1 MQAPPPRQ
9 KFKRTYIR
17 FMFCRIKLYEN
28 FGDKVQ
34 VHYAPAVAPAQERLT
49 RPVHQR
55 QNRYIHE

>member
-1 MQAPPPRQ
+1 
-9 KFKRTYIR
+9 
-17 FMFCRIKLYEN
+17 MFCRIKLYEN